1 MSFYAVVEFPDE
13 NGATAV
19 ISSSWLRGNDNFCC
33 WPTGPNCNISKLA
46 EKHAKVETRWTT
58 YPCKVLGTFGS
69 FKSAK
74 KGCKRTEYTSH
85 IESSATENTPTTR
98 LRKRKCHQR
107 LPNESLEP
115 TVTSVKRNSA
125 GSSTSSSCASS
136 GSESDSYVTNDCP
149 TTGLLQA
156 PINRDN
162 PPVAQLGSE
171 ETDSVIFG
179 TPRLE
184 LVNHFTVPNS
194 TSVLHPPVLPF
205 NTTPRTQFTEPVHPS
220 AVPTASSSQLTPPP
234 PPFTY
239 RLNEDTGA
247 SYSRVSEP
255 CYQSSTPHAPRS
267 FRQSYEFRASN
278 MKFALILTETFP
290 FPKNDISIILLW
302 IFLDFE
308 KKVLQLL
315 LKILENQTELL
326 RRLGSTDN
334 QETSRCNLPIELP
347 ITNIADLRV
356 FNQWLETS
364 ENNLSLRKELSVIG
378 GQSIPSITTKLLSTL
393 MTNELAS
400 FLSLTGKGKKTQA
413 GIQGTPLIALIYG
426 TVRLTKGGETATNT
440 EVDKA
445 MQKWLKGASDRDGG
459 RKRRK
464 TATCT
469 EHNEDLHSEP
479 DEGND

>member
-1 MSFYAVVEFPDE
+1 MSFYTVVEFPDE

-19 ISSSWLRGNDNFCC
+19 ISSSWLRGNNNFCC
-33 WPTGPNCNISKLA
+33 WPTGPNRNISKLA
-46 EKHAKVETRWTT
+46 EKHAKVETSWPT

-115 TVTSVKRNSA
+115 TFTSIKRNST

-136 GSESDSYVTNDCP
+136 GSESDSYLTNDCP
-149 TTGLLQA
+149 TAGLLQA

-162 PPVAQLGSE
+162 IPVAQLGSD

-194 TSVLHPPVLPF
+194 TSVLRPPVLPF
-205 NTTPRTQFTEPVHPS
+205 NTTPRTQFTEPLHHS
-220 AVPTASSSQLTPPP
+220 AGPTASSSQLTPPP

-239 RLNEDTGA
+239 RLNEDSGA
-247 SYSRVSEP
+247 SYSRVSES
-255 CYQSSTPHAPRS
+255 CYQSSTPPAPRS
-267 FRQSYEFRASN
+267 FRQSYEFRAN
-278 MKFALILTETFP
+278 
-290 FPKNDISIILLW
+290 
-302 IFLDFE
+302 FE

-334 QETSRCNLPIELP
+334 HETQSRCNLPIELP

-413 GIQGTPLIALIYG
+413 GIQGTPLISLIYG

-445 MQKWLKGASDRDGG
+445 IQKWLKGASDRDGG

-469 EHNEDLHSEP
+469 ERNEDLHSEP
-479 DEGND
+479 DEGSG